1 MTSKFD
7 QLHEGIM
14 GSLRKMA
21 AKAGLGEVAEL
32 RKRWS
37 ELKKHALQLVNA
49 REVDWQHV
57 NQPIGQPLNWRI
69 GPNRLEDFT
78 GARINK
84 LKEIKQEMD
93 KLKKRVMSLGL
104 NHWELN

>member
-21 AKAGLGEVAEL
+21 AKAGVGEVAEL

-37 ELKKHALQLVNA
+37 VLKKHALQLVNA

-57 NQPIGQPLNWRI
+57 DQPIG
-69 GPNRLEDFT
+69 
-78 GARINK
+78 ARISK

-93 KLKKRVMSLGL
+93 KLKKRAMSLGL